1 MLERTLVLIKPDA
14 VRRQLIGEI
23 IRRLEQKNLRITGI
37 KMIQFDSALSDAHY
51 SEHLSKDFYPGLKEF
66 ITSGPCVAMVVE
78 GRGAIIAVRN
88 LIGAT
93 DPLNALPGSIRG
105 DLALEVTQNLV
116 HGSDCLATAEKEI
129 PLFFSSQEL
138 FTDSSPD

>member
-1 MLERTLVLIKPDA
+1 MPERTLMLIKPDA
-14 VRRQLIGEI
+14 VRRRLIGEV
-23 IRRLEQKNLRITGI
+23 IRRLEQKNLRIVGI

-51 SEHLSKDFYPGLKEF
+51 SEHVNKDFYPALKKF

-78 GRGAIIAVRN
+78 GRGAIITVRN

-116 HGSDCLATAEKEI
+116 HGSDSHATAEKEI
-129 PLFFSSQEL
+129 PLFFSSHEL
-138 FTDSSPD
+138 FTGSSPD